1 MPPNS
6 NDAKALE
13 RGAWVRQALGLALV
27 AVCLVGCGSSD
38 GLTRVVVN
46 GDVRLN
52 GAPVEKGQIRFIPQ
66 VGTKGPVY
74 IQEILDGKYTCDRA
88 GGVPVGQHRIEILA
102 WDPSVPFPKG
112 PGAPTPKQ
120 LAPEKYNVKSELTI
134 TLDDSTNTV
143 VKDFDL

>member
-1 MPPNS
+1 MLPNS
-6 NDAKALE
+6 RDANAKE
-13 RGAWVRQALGLALV
+13 RRASARQALGLALV
-27 AVCLVGCGSSD
+27 AVYLLGCGARD
-38 GLTRVVVN
+38 GLTRVVVK

-52 GAPVEKGQIRFIPQ
+52 GSPVTKGQIRFIPQ

-74 IQEILDGKYTCDRA
+74 IQDIVDGKYTCDRA
-88 GGVPVGQHRIEILA
+88 GGVPIGQHRVEILA

-134 TLDDSTNTV
+134 SLDNSTNPV

>member
-6 NDAKALE
+6 KAADANELGAL
-13 RGAWVRQALGLALV
+13 VRRALGLAFI
-27 AVCLVGCGSSD
+27 AVHLVGCGSSD
-38 GLTRVVVN
+38 GLTRIVVK

-52 GAPVEKGQIRFIPQ
+52 GSPVEKGQIRFIPQ

-74 IQEILDGKYTCDRA
+74 LQDIVDGKYVCDRA
-88 GGVPVGQHRIEILA
+88 GGVPVGQHRVEILA

-120 LAPEKYNVKSELTI
+120 LAPEKYNVKSELAI
-134 TLDDSTNTV
+134 TLDDSTNPV